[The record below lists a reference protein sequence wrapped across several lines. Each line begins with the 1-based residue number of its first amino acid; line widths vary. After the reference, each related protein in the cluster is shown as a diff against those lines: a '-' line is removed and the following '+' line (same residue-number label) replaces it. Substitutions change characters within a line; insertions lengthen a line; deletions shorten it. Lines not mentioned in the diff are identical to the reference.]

1 MGQKISH
8 IDVQVVFQSRH
19 GRIVRIQQVQDKDG
33 MIISIHGRENFL

>member
-8 IDVQVVFQSRH
+8 VNVEVVFESRH

-33 MIISIHGRENFL
+33 MNISIHGRENFP